1 MLRKSENVKKLW
13 RWRENKKVLVR
24 DWRCKNEGLNPRWR
38 ITEQAKEEGR
48 GRKRTEISF
57 TDDYSTGI
65 HSDDELPWIEF
76 LFLFFCFFS

>member
-38 ITEQAKEEGR
+38 ITEHYKEDVERDKGV
-48 GRKRTEISF
+48 GEKRKK
-57 TDDYSTGI
+57 
-65 HSDDELPWIEF
+65 L
-76 LFLFFCFFS
+76 